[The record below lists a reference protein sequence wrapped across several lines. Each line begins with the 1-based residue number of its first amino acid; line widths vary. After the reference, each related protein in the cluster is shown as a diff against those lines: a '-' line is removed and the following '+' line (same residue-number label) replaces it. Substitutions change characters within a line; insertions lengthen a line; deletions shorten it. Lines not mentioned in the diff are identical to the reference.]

1 MSRTAEEI
9 AKDPS
14 DVAKPVEQAA
24 VGGRSLWDDA
34 RRRLFRNRAA
44 VTSMW
49 ILAVLVAFAFI
60 GPLVWVHDYQTIY
73 TDRVKIAPTFEN
85 LHLLGTDQQGRD
97 LMARLMIG
105 LRISMVVGVVAT
117 VVSLVIGVTWGA
129 TAGFVGGRVDN
140 LMMRI
145 VDVLYAMPFIFF
157 VILLLTIF
165 ERNIFLI
172 FAAIGAI
179 EWLTMARIVRGQTLT
194 LKNKEF
200 IEAARAAGVSQAAI
214 IRRHILPNVIGPV
227 AVYVTL
233 TIPVVILAE
242 SFLSFLGLG
251 VNEPLTSLGVLIS
264 DGAREMQ
271 ERPWMLLA
279 PAVAMALTLLC
290 LNFIG
295 DGLRD
300 ALDPKER

>member
-1 MSRTAEEI
+1 MSTADQI
-9 AKDPS
+9 ARDPTGRE
-14 DVAKPVEQAA
+14 DTMKAA
-24 VGGRSLWDDA
+24 AGRSLWDDA
-34 RRRLFRNRAA
+34 RARLFRNRAA
-44 VTSMW
+44 VGAM
-49 ILAVLVAFAFI
+49 ILLAILVVFAFA
-60 GPLVWVHDYQTIY
+60 GPFVWVHDFDTIY

-85 LHLLGTDQQGRD
+85 LHLFGTDQQGRD
-97 LMARLMIG
+97 LVARLMIG
-105 LRISMVVGVVAT
+105 MRVSMIVGVVAT
-117 VVSLVIGVTWGA
+117 AVSLLIGVTWGA
-129 TAGFVGGRVDN
+129 IAGFVGGWLDN

-165 ERNIFLI
+165 DRNIFLI

-179 EWLTMARIVRGQTLT
+179 EWLTMARIVRAQTLT
-194 LKNKEF
+194 LRSKEF
-200 IEAARAAGVSQAAI
+200 VEAARAAGVGSLAI

-264 DGAREMQ
+264 DGAKEMQ
-271 ERPWMLLA
+271 DRPWMLLA
-279 PAVAMALTLLC
+279 PAIAMAATLLS